1 MNNLVDQQDNWSALP
16 PETVL
21 QRLGTSVT
29 GLSDDE
35 AARRLVQYGLNRLP
49 SAKQRSALLRLLLQF
64 HNVLLYVLLA
74 ASVVSASLGQWVDTG
89 VILAVV
95 AINAVIGF
103 IQEGKAEQAMNAVR
117 KMLSLQATV
126 ERSGRR
132 LVVDAEMLVPG
143 DIAILQ
149 SGAKVSADLR
159 LIRVKT
165 LQIDEAVLTGESA
178 PVEKDIT
185 AVAPDALLG
194 DRGSMAYAGTV
205 VTYGQGAGV
214 VVATGEATEIGR
226 ISSMLSDVESLTTPL
241 LQRMDSFG
249 RWLTVV
255 ILALSSVA
263 FGIGTW
269 VWHFPASEMFMAAV
283 GLAVGAIPEGLP
295 AIITITLA
303 IGVER
308 MARRNAIIRRLPAV
322 ETLGA
327 VTTIC
332 SDKTGTLTRNELT
345 VRTVVTVESTY
356 EISGAGYDP
365 LGGFSEN
372 GQDIL
377 AKEAPDLAEALRA
390 AALCNDAV
398 LNEKG
403 GVWSIDGD
411 PTEGALLT
419 AALKAGFDR
428 HTETRERPRTDEIPF
443 ESQHR
448 FMATLHHDHFG
459 NGFIYVKGAPER
471 LIEMCCWQRDSGG
484 GQHSLAADYW
494 LRSIDGI
501 AAKGYR
507 VLGVA
512 VKQAGAGHRLLE
524 FGDVAHGLTFLGLFG
539 LIDPPREE
547 AIAALPECIAA
558 GIGVK
563 MITGD
568 HAMTAVAIARELG
581 LATPDNVL
589 TGRDLDK
596 LPDEE
601 LGPAVLNTNVFARTS
616 PEHKLRLVKSLQSH
630 GHIVSMTGDGVNDAP
645 ALKRADIGV
654 AMGVKG
660 TEAAKEAA
668 EMVLADDNFAS
679 IVHAVREGRAVY
691 DNLKKTILYILPTNG
706 AMGLIVVAA
715 IAAGEAL
722 PVTPVQLLWI
732 NLVTAVTLGL
742 ALGFEAPEPDIM
754 KRPPRPPEEPI
765 VSRYFM
771 WRIAF
776 VSVLMLIATFGFFQL
791 EIAQQASIET
801 ERTIAVNTL
810 VMCQI
815 TYLFNARF
823 LSAPSMSWQGLF
835 GSRPVLIAAGLCVIF
850 QILFTYAPW
859 MQILFGT
866 TGLGF
871 DTWAHVIAA
880 SVALFVVM
888 EIEKA
893 VFRYAGRRDKARG
906 VIPWFLPLPGAVP
919 GSVFQGAGKSG
930 LRWCMAAAAL
940 AVLAFGG
947 GWLAWSLYRGT
958 AAHYVTQKIERGPI
972 VRSVTTSGVIRPA
985 ASTPVRARVSGLIQ
999 ALYCN
1004 TNSKVHAGDLC
1015 AKIEP
1020 RPYQIVVDQ
1029 NKADL
1034 LAAVAR
1040 LE

>member
-1 MNNLVDQQDNWSALP
+1 
-16 PETVL
+16 
-21 QRLGTSVT
+21 
-29 GLSDDE
+29 
-35 AARRLVQYGLNRLP
+35 
-49 SAKQRSALLRLLLQF
+49 
-64 HNVLLYVLLA
+64 
-74 ASVVSASLGQWVDTG
+74 
-89 VILAVV
+89 
-95 AINAVIGF
+95 
-103 IQEGKAEQAMNAVR
+103 
-117 KMLSLQATV
+117 
-126 ERSGRR
+126 
-132 LVVDAEMLVPG
+132 
-143 DIAILQ
+143 
-149 SGAKVSADLR
+149 
-159 LIRVKT
+159 
-165 LQIDEAVLTGESA
+165 
-178 PVEKDIT
+178 
-185 AVAPDALLG
+185 
-194 DRGSMAYAGTV
+194 
-205 VTYGQGAGV
+205 
-214 VVATGEATEIGR
+214 
-226 ISSMLSDVESLTTPL
+226 
-241 LQRMDSFG
+241 
-249 RWLTVV
+249 
-255 ILALSSVA
+255 
-263 FGIGTW
+263 
-269 VWHFPASEMFMAAV
+269 MFMAAV

-308 MARRNAIIRRLPAV
+308 MSRRKAIIRRLPAV

-345 VRTVVTVESTY
+345 VRTVVTAEWTY

-365 LGGFSEN
+365 HGGFSEN
-372 GQDIL
+372 GRDIS
-377 AKEAPDLAEALRA
+377 ANGAPDLAEALRA
-390 AALCNDAV
+390 AAFCNDAV
-398 LNEKG
+398 LKERG
-403 GVWSIDGD
+403 GIWSIDGD

-428 HTETRERPRTDEIPF
+428 YTEAMERPRTDEIPF

-471 LIEMCCWQRDSGG
+471 LIEMCHWQRDSDG
-484 GQHSLAADYW
+484 GQYPLVADYW
-494 LRSIDGI
+494 LRSIDNI
-501 AAKGYR
+501 AAKGHR

-512 VKQAGAGHRLLE
+512 VKQTGAGHRLLE
-524 FGDVAHGLTFLGLFG
+524 FGDVDHDLTFLGLFG

-547 AIAALPECIAA
+547 AIAALHQCIAA

-581 LATPDNVL
+581 LATPDRVL

-596 LPDEE
+596 MADEE
-601 LGPAVLNTNVFARTS
+601 LGAAVLNTTVFARTT

-630 GHIVSMTGDGVNDAP
+630 GHIVAMTGDGVNDAP

-660 TEAAKEAA
+660 TEAAKEAG

-835 GSRPVLIAAGLCVIF
+835 GSRPVLIAASLCVIF
-850 QILFTYAPW
+850 QLLFTYAPW
-859 MQILFGT
+859 MQMLFGT

-871 DTWAHVIAA
+871 ATWAHVIAA
-880 SVALFVVM
+880 SVALFAVM

-893 VFRYAGRRDKARG
+893 VFRYTGRRDKARG
-906 VIPWFLPLPGAVP
+906 VIPWFFPLPGAVL
-919 GSVFQGAGKSG
+919 GSASQGARNGG
-930 LRWCMAAAAL
+930 WRWGMAAAAI

-947 GWLAWSLYRGT
+947 GFLTWALYRGSM
-958 AAHYVTQKIERGPI
+958 AHYVTQKIERGPI
-972 VRSVTTSGVIRPA
+972 VRTVTAYGVVGPA
-985 ASTPVRARVSGLIQ
+985 ATAPVLARVSGMIQ
-999 ALYCN
+999 ALYCDV
-1004 TNSKVHAGDLC
+1004 TMKVKASQLC
-1015 AKIEP
+1015 AKIDP
-1020 RPYQIVVDQ
+1020 RPYQIVVDRD
-1029 NKADL
+1029 KADL
-1034 LAAVAR
+1034 VAAEARLKKVKVDVAQAKAAFERHEALAKRRAISRKALNKSRKAYERAQTQMNLDEAAVAQLQAALR
-1040 LE
+1040 AAEINLGYTDIVSPIDGTVVSRNVEIDRSVSAGSEAPPLFLVAAELSIIHIDANVSEKDIGEVKLADEASFRVETFPNHSFAGHVTQIRPSPQTYERVAIYDVMISALNPDLLLEPGMTATIRIVIDRRDDVLRAPNQVLRYVPKDVAVPSSADGPKAAPDGWSQLWILRGGKPTPITVQLGLDDGAYTEIVMGDLQPGAELIIGESGGTLAKQ